1 MQLNSIF
8 QRVSGRIVSVK
19 LVWIRGNP
27 GLTNADTKEGMD
39 VLVLMAPVEEK
50 WWRED
55 CKAYL
60 GWMEELRNIGFE
72 GDQIRY

>member
-1 MQLNSIF
+1 
-8 QRVSGRIVSVK
+8 
-19 LVWIRGNP
+19 
-27 GLTNADTKEGMD
+27 MD

>member
-1 MQLNSIF
+1 MVDLSTMI
-8 QRVSGRIVSVK
+8 
-19 LVWIRGNP
+19 P
-27 GLTNADTKEGMD
+27 LTNADTKEGMD